1 MAFQRERNKA
11 TLQAKPGDTVKVHYS
26 MYLQDG
32 KLLNSSTSGGPLQFT
47 VGKGR
52 VIPGFEQAVVGMS
65 PGDTKK
71 VAVPAEQ
78 AFGPYRG

>member
-1 MAFQRERNKA
+1 
-11 TLQAKPGDTVKVHYS
+11 
-26 MYLQDG
+26 
-32 KLLNSSTSGGPLQFT
+32 LLNSSTSGGPLQFT